1 MTPFKIATRQSPM
14 AMYQATFIQQQLQQY
29 MPDREITLVGMTTI
43 GDEHTQVALSDI
55 GGKDVFVKTLQK
67 ALLDHQADIAVHCIK
82 DMSVHPT
89 PSLCLAAICQRDDP
103 RDVFVSCRYN
113 SLDELPPQATIG
125 TASPRRHALLLHHY
139 PHLRTQLIRG
149 NVNSR
154 LQKLDDGDY
163 DGLILAAAGLHRL
176 NMQTRINQYLDP
188 AIFIPAIAQG
198 ALGIECRADDQRT
211 IDYIR
216 HLDHTPTHQCVIA
229 ERTVNRILLGD
240 CHAAIG
246 AFATLSDNQLQ
257 LNATVLSTDGKKQL
271 CAMAQ
276 GTPSDA
282 KNTGASVAQQL
293 IQQGAKVLLAP

>member
-14 AMYQATFIQQQLQQY
+14 AMYQATYIQQQLQQY

-43 GDEHTQVALSDI
+43 GDEQTQVALSDI
-55 GGKDVFVKTLQK
+55 GGKDVFVKTLQQ
-67 ALLDHQADIAVHCIK
+67 ALLDHHADIAVHCIK
-82 DMSVHPT
+82 DMSVHPH
-89 PSLCLAAICQRDDP
+89 PSLRLAAICQRDDP
-103 RDVFVSCRYN
+103 RDAFVSCTYD
-113 SLDELPPQATIG
+113 SLEELPPQAIIG

-139 PHLRTQLIRG
+139 PHLRIQLIRG

-154 LQKLDDGDY
+154 LQKLDNNDY

-176 NMQTRINQYLDP
+176 HMQTRINQYLDP

-198 ALGIECRADDQRT
+198 ALGIECRADDQHT
-211 IDYIR
+211 IECIS
-216 HLDHTPTHQCVIA
+216 HLDHTPTHQCIIA

-257 LNATVLSTDGKKQL
+257 LNATVLSADGKTQI
-271 CAMAQ
+271 CAAAQ
-276 GTPSDA
+276 GASSDA
-282 KNTGASVAQQL
+282 EDTGTHVAQQL
-293 IQQGAKVLLAP
+293 IQQGAKALLTP